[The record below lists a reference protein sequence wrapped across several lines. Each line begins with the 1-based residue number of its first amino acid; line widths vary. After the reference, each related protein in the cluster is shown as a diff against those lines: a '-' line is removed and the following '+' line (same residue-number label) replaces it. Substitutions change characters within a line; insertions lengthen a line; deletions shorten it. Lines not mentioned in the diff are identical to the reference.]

1 MMKTMKMKHLVA
13 LALLICGTTGNL
25 HAQELTGPVDFTA
38 YQPLISHGEIPQDIL
53 LSTREK
59 VDRAKVTS
67 KRSASAYQSWDQE
80 QYILKSNYL
89 IDQLL
94 VSGKV
99 LFGDTVTNYVNSV
112 ADRLLSN
119 DASLRQK
126 LRFYCLRTSAPNSF
140 ATDQGM
146 IFISVGLIALLEN
159 EAQLAYV
166 IAREI
171 GHYEKKHYSNINL
184 TYDKVFSRNERDRY
198 ENVEDRLL
206 SLGAYSFDDHQQA
219 DEFGLDLLKQSGY
232 DCEAAPAALYMMQYG
247 KLPFEEYRFDQTLL
261 ERQAMK
267 FPAQFIPDS
276 VQPVNYN
283 LTANSNTYAVQPRLA
298 ERRQS
303 IERKVKLSNNCGNR
317 KFGDDPMQHDY
328 MRKVCRFET
337 VHYQLTVRDYAG
349 AFVNAGYLLKTDS
362 NSAYLKLCIG
372 KALYGMAKYKNAGTF
387 AGVVASASKKE
398 GQQQRAYFLF
408 NKLTAPQLNLVALR
422 YIYDLNKQQPS
433 EYLTSLVNDLTDD
446 LILKHK
452 ITFAELYE
460 AKPVVSSQGSDTVGV
475 KTKQVVGDTSKNQTF
490 VSKYDK
496 QKTQK
501 TTTIK
506 TGDITEQKF
515 HLLAFYDVIKE
526 ADVQKIFDDATARV
540 EYETQRKE
548 KEADRFARMSPYE
561 QRRELQ
567 RRRQAKSTNAAL
579 GVNSVVVVDPF
590 YFYADDRN
598 GLKLMKSEDL
608 RLKFCE
614 SIEETASEAN
624 LKAELL
630 NPKTFTAR
638 DVEKYNDLAAIN
650 DWLGER
656 MSHDNAISI
665 IPLQSDEAL
674 VAGKKY
680 KTEHIYVTGVLT
692 YKQQRENRG
701 SVLLYSLIFYP
712 MLPLGIAYALTPEHD
727 TYYYSM
733 VYNMSTGEERMKRV
747 VHLHSNA
754 RNGFIVS
761 QMYDTMLQIKMKPTR
776 KGRQ

>member
-1 MMKTMKMKHLVA
+1 MMTMRMKLFIA
-13 LALLICGTTGNL
+13 LALLLCGAGAPL
-25 HAQELTGPVDFTA
+25 AAQEFTGPVDFAA
-38 YQPLISHGEIPQDIL
+38 YQPLVCHGEIPQDVL

-59 VDRAKVTS
+59 VDRAMKNS
-67 KRSASAYQSWDQE
+67 KRASSVTESWERQD
-80 QYILKSNYL
+80 YLLKSNYL
-89 IDQLL
+89 VDQLM

-119 DASLRQK
+119 DQSLRQK

-140 ATDQGM
+140 ATEQGM

-171 GHYEKKHYSNINL
+171 GHYEKKHYSNFNI
-184 TYDKVFSRNERDRY
+184 TYDRVFSRNERDRY
-198 ENVEDRLL
+198 ENVEDRIL
-206 SLGAYSFDDHQQA
+206 SLGAYSFDEHQQA
-219 DEFGLDLLKQSGY
+219 DEFGLNLLIQSGY
-232 DCEAAPAALYMMQYG
+232 DCEAAPAALYMMQFG
-247 KLPFEEYRFDQTLL
+247 KLPFDEYRFNAAMI
-261 ERQAMK
+261 ERGAMK
-267 FPAQFIPDS
+267 FPVQLIPDS
-276 VQPVNYN
+276 VQPINYN
-283 LTANSNTYAVQPRLA
+283 LTANANNYAVQPRLA
-298 ERRQS
+298 ERRQD
-303 IERKVKLSNNCGNR
+303 IERKVKLSSNCGNR
-317 KFGDDPMQHDY
+317 KFGDDPAQHIY
-328 MRKVCRFET
+328 IRKVCRFET
-337 VHYQLTVRDYAG
+337 VHCQLTVRDYAG
-349 AFVNAGYLLKTDS
+349 AFVNAGYLMQTDS

-372 KALYGMAKYKNAGTF
+372 KALYGMAKYKNAGVF

-408 NKLTAPQLNLVALR
+408 NKLSAPQLNLIALR
-422 YIYDLNKQQPS
+422 YLYDLSKQQPS
-433 EYLTSLVNDLTDD
+433 EYLTSLVNDLADD

-452 ITFAELYE
+452 FKFAELYD
-460 AKPVVSSQGSDTVGV
+460 AKPVAKSTDSDTVGV
-475 KTKQVVGDTSKNQTF
+475 KTLKTQGDTSKNQTF

-501 TTTIK
+501 TAPVKPNENTA
-506 TGDITEQKF
+506 DQKF
-515 HLLAFYDVIKE
+515 HLLVFYDIIKE
-526 ADVQKIFDDATARV
+526 ADVQKLFDDAAARV
-540 EYETQRKE
+540 DYETQRKE

-561 QRRELQ
+561 QRREIQ

-630 NPKTFTAR
+630 NPKTFTSR
-638 DVEKYNDLAAIN
+638 DVDKYNDLAAIN